1 MVPTTDS
8 LWPWDCGARDGVDVQ
23 RGLGARAHIDVNGRN
38 QLWMENTGRRS
49 GARLGGEASGVRTQL
64 SPHWIGLMW
73 QQAAKVY
80 SSPRWNTKTLW
91 VLTLESINLKIFET
105 TWVGIILH
113 CCREEDRH
121 CWALR
126 WPEGFRTIC

>member
-1 MVPTTDS
+1 M
-8 LWPWDCGARDGVDVQ
+8 Q
-23 RGLGARAHIDVNGRN
+23 RGLGARAHIDVNRN

-80 SSPRWNTKTLW
+80 SSPRWDIKTLW

-105 TWVGIILH
+105 IGLASFYTVAVRRIDTAGHFDGRRVSARFADRTATTLH
-113 CCREEDRH
+113 
-121 CWALR
+121 L
-126 WPEGFRTIC
+126 